1 MTEKPTTTQQ
11 QEAEPRFEAP
21 AVAPQAH
28 TFGTPTTAVH
38 TDTMILAAAD
48 KGKSPDLSVSSLQR
62 FSSTLSLRESLRDQ
76 PPNHH
81 IHSHAHPHQTSSHAL
96 SASSSSRS
104 STHSR
109 PSSSS
114 STPSSSPDIIAQKG
128 IPVSSIASIS
138 AISQTPDFQDMG
150 SVHST
155 LGPSFSSSHSRKDK
169 EPAVETEKVLSKLS
183 GPVDSPRP
191 GTPGDEAATTSTDL
205 TTSLVEAP
213 TGSSSSWWRSK
224 RVSPP
229 PSQADQTLGCISSAD
244 ENPNRA
250 SDCTVAETQPR
261 KPDNAIVSSE
271 TTTTSTT
278 TVAASS
284 SSSGWWFFSSNTTI
298 TATAQSSQMGSSS
311 TSNSGV
317 AANPTKATTSSD
329 PAATTDSTS
338 ADGETQT
345 ESSTSETTQ
354 SRGWFSG
361 WWGSS
366 KNIEASPAGS
376 EEKDVVTSDINE
388 LGDDG
393 GEVVAEDN
401 KGEGGGRSW
410 GFWSTGT
417 GAKKT
422 SGEVA
427 VSGLD
432 SPSQPSKE
440 PPNTPRSSPVGSPRL
455 EATDSSDPVKD
466 INSKDKDQQKKLDGA
481 TQSGDVAPA
490 VRKTTKNG
498 KPYRQNLVIPS
509 PDACFPEYSQ
519 RDYFLSHLKKLS
531 SYWTPKT
538 TTGDPALNQ
547 YNQFHSSV
555 YRTQKLPE
563 VKKAVVIGVHGFF
576 PAKVVRTFIGEP
588 TGTSVRFANMGAEAV
603 ERWAKA
609 HDVDIEIERIA
620 LEGEGKVL
628 QRVDNLYNILMNWI
642 DHVRSADVIYF
653 CAHSQGVP
661 VAVHI
666 LARLIENGL
675 VDHKKIGMLAMA
687 GISLGP
693 FFGLD
698 SKFVM
703 RMYSTSV
710 GTESLAE
717 LFEFQDTNSL
727 MARKYLQSLRTVLA
741 HNCKIA
747 FVGSMNDQMVPL
759 YSSTCMHV
767 AHPCIFRAVYVD
779 GKDVAPEFIS
789 DLVSLALLLRNIGST
804 DHNVIKEVS
813 GAVAGALT
821 GGGHSKIYNEASVYD
836 LGFQYIMETT
846 FPSNPVA
853 MTVFEDFEI
862 PKKNP
867 NPYNLPYCMRSMQY
881 ETLARPPL
889 RPLLENLNQEFE
901 KWKPESKPL
910 RDLKYRLSPIQNQ
923 AKL

>member
-1 MTEKPTTTQQ
+1 MRYKVRKSGKKAMTSKA
-11 QEAEPRFEAP
+11 QETP
-21 AVAPQAH
+21 AVAPPAPM
-28 TFGTPTTAVH
+28 FGSPTTALH
-38 TDTMILAAAD
+38 TDTMILTAAD
-48 KGKSPDLSVSSLQR
+48 KGKSPDLSVSLQR
-62 FSSTLSLRESLRDQ
+62 FSSTLSLRD
-76 PPNHH
+76 PPLPNT
-81 IHSHAHPHQTSSHAL
+81 HSAQSD
-96 SASSSSRS
+96 SSRS

-155 LGPSFSSSHSRKDK
+155 LGPSFTSSPRKDK
-169 EPAVETEKVLSKLS
+169 EPASETEKVLPGSRT
-183 GPVDSPRP
+183 SPEP
-191 GTPGDEAATTSTDL
+191 SA
-205 TTSLVEAP
+205 LVETP
-213 TGSSSSWWRSK
+213 TGSSSWWRAK
-224 RVSPP
+224 KVSSPA
-229 PSQADQTLGCISSAD
+229 PSQADQTQRCTSSAD

-250 SDCTVAETQPR
+250 SDCTVAETQPS
-261 KPDNAIVSSE
+261 DSTDTIIAQASS
-271 TTTTSTT
+271 STT

-284 SSSGWWFFSSNTTI
+284 SQGWWFFSSNTTLS
-298 TATAQSSQMGSSS
+298 ATAQSQDMAPNSTLSPNPAKASASDPGSSS
-311 TSNSGV
+311 
-317 AANPTKATTSSD
+317 APEQQEP
-329 PAATTDSTS
+329 PA
-338 ADGETQT
+338 EP
-345 ESSTSETTQ
+345 
-354 SRGWFSG
+354 SRGWFS

-366 KNIEASPAGS
+366 KHIEASPAGS
-376 EEKDVVTSDINE
+376 EEKEVVAQDLGE
-388 LGDDG
+388 LGD

-401 KGEGGGRSW
+401 KGGGRSW

-427 VSGLD
+427 VSGLEQQ
-432 SPSQPSKE
+432 SSPSKE
-440 PPNTPRSSPVGSPRL
+440 PPSTPRSSPVGSPRL
-455 EATDSSDPVKD
+455 EPTEPDSKGIKD
-466 INSKDKDQQKKLDGA
+466 VNIKDKETKKLDGA
-481 TQSGDVAPA
+481 TQSGDVSTPP

-531 SYWTPKT
+531 SYWVPKHT
-538 TTGDPALNQ
+538 SGDPALNQ

-555 YRTQKLPE
+555 YRTQKLPDGI
-563 VKKAVVIGVHGFF
+563 KKAVVIGVHGFF

-609 HDVDIEIERIA
+609 HDMDIEIERIA

-642 DHVRSADVIYF
+642 DHVRAADVIFF

-693 FFGLD
+693 FYGLD

-741 HNCKIA
+741 HNCKIS
-747 FVGSMNDQMVPL
+747 FVGSMNDQLVPL

-767 AHPCIFRAVYVD
+767 AHPCIYRAVYVD

-813 GAVAGALT
+813 GAVAGAMT

-836 LGFQYIMETT
+836 LGFQYLMETT
-846 FPSNPVA
+846 LPSNPVA

-889 RPLLENLNQEFE
+889 RPLLENLNQEFD

>member
-1 MTEKPTTTQQ
+1 M
-11 QEAEPRFEAP
+11 
-21 AVAPQAH
+21 
-28 TFGTPTTAVH
+28 
-38 TDTMILAAAD
+38 
-48 KGKSPDLSVSSLQR
+48 
-62 FSSTLSLRESLRDQ
+62 
-76 PPNHH
+76 
-81 IHSHAHPHQTSSHAL
+81 
-96 SASSSSRS
+96 
-104 STHSR
+104 
-109 PSSSS
+109 
-114 STPSSSPDIIAQKG
+114 
-128 IPVSSIASIS
+128 
-138 AISQTPDFQDMG
+138 
-150 SVHST
+150 
-155 LGPSFSSSHSRKDK
+155 
-169 EPAVETEKVLSKLS
+169 ETEKVLSKPTTPTVS
-183 GPVDSPRP
+183 RP
-191 GTPGDEAATTSTDL
+191 STSCDNAADISTSV
-205 TTSLVEAP
+205 VETP
-213 TGSSSSWWRSK
+213 TGSSSWWRSK
-224 RVSPP
+224 KVSSPP
-229 PSQADQTLGCISSAD
+229 PSQADQTQRCTSSAD

-261 KPDNAIVSSE
+261 TPDAMVASSSE
-271 TTTTSTT
+271 TTTTV
-278 TVAASS
+278 VAAST

-298 TATAQSSQMGSSS
+298 TATSQPEEMGSS
-311 TSNSGV
+311 TSAVVTNQ
-317 AANPTKATTSSD
+317 AKAVQTSD
-329 PAATTDSTS
+329 P
-338 ADGETQT
+338 
-345 ESSTSETTQ
+345 ESSNTTTTQ
-354 SRGWFSG
+354 DNTQVLEAEPKGWFSS
-361 WWGSS
+361 WWGAS

-376 EEKDVVTSDINE
+376 EEKDIVTSDLSE
-388 LGDDG
+388 LGED
-393 GEVVAEDN
+393 GEVVAEEN
-401 KGEGGGRSW
+401 KGGGRSW

-422 SGEVA
+422 AGEVA

-432 SPSQPSKE
+432 NPSNPSKE
-440 PPNTPRSSPVGSPRL
+440 PPSTPRSSPVGSPRL
-455 EATDSSDPVKD
+455 EATDPTDPVKSIPRD
-466 INSKDKDQQKKLDGA
+466 IKDIKDKDSKKLDGA
-481 TQSGDVAPA
+481 TQSGDVVPA

-519 RDYFLSHLKKLS
+519 RDYFMAHLKKLS
-531 SYWTPKT
+531 SYWVPTKH

-547 YNQFHSSV
+547 YNQFHSSL
-555 YRTQKLPE
+555 YRTQKQPE
-563 VKKAVVIGVHGFF
+563 IKKAVVIGVHGFF

-609 HDVDIEIERIA
+609 HEVDVEIERIA

-642 DHVRSADVIYF
+642 DHVRDADVIYF

-666 LARLIENGL
+666 LARLIENGH
-675 VDHKKIGMLAMA
+675 VDHKKIGILAMA

-693 FFGLD
+693 FYGLD

-727 MARKYLQSLRTVLA
+727 MARKYIQSLRTVLA

-836 LGFQYIMETT
+836 LGIEYIMETT

-853 MTVFEDFEI
+853 MTVFEDYEI

-867 NPYNLPYCMRSMQY
+867 NPYNLPYCMRSLQY

-889 RPLLENLNQEFE
+889 RPLLENLNQEFD

>member
-1 MTEKPTTTQQ
+1 M
-11 QEAEPRFEAP
+11 
-21 AVAPQAH
+21 
-28 TFGTPTTAVH
+28 
-38 TDTMILAAAD
+38 
-48 KGKSPDLSVSSLQR
+48 
-62 FSSTLSLRESLRDQ
+62 
-76 PPNHH
+76 
-81 IHSHAHPHQTSSHAL
+81 
-96 SASSSSRS
+96 
-104 STHSR
+104 
-109 PSSSS
+109 
-114 STPSSSPDIIAQKG
+114 
-128 IPVSSIASIS
+128 
-138 AISQTPDFQDMG
+138 
-150 SVHST
+150 
-155 LGPSFSSSHSRKDK
+155 
-169 EPAVETEKVLSKLS
+169 ETEKVLSKLS
-183 GPVDSPRP
+183 TPIDSRP
-191 GTPGDEAATTSTDL
+191 STPGDGAATTGGADL
-205 TTSLVEAP
+205 TVSLVETP
-213 TGSSSSWWRSK
+213 TGSSSWWRSK
-224 RVSPP
+224 KVSPP
-229 PSQADQTLGCISSAD
+229 PSQADQTLGCTSSAQ

-261 KPDNAIVSSE
+261 KPDNAIVTSE
-271 TTTTSTT
+271 TTTTT

-298 TATAQSSQMGSSS
+298 TATAQTPQMGSSS
-311 TSNSGV
+311 TSNAV
-317 AANPTKATTSSD
+317 VANPTKATTTSD
-329 PAATTDSTS
+329 PAATTDSTG
-338 ADGETQT
+338 DNETQT
-345 ESSTSETTQ
+345 DSSSENNQ
-354 SRGWFSG
+354 SKGWFSG

-376 EEKDVVTSDINE
+376 EEKDVVTSDMNE

-393 GEVVAEDN
+393 GEVVAEEN
-401 KGEGGGRSW
+401 KGGGRSW

-455 EATDSSDPVKD
+455 EATEPSDSVKD
-466 INSKDKDQQKKLDGA
+466 IKDKDQKKLDGA
-481 TQSGDVAPA
+481 TQSGDASSAPA

-563 VKKAVVIGVHGFF
+563 VRKAVVIGVHGFF

-609 HDVDIEIERIA
+609 HDIDIEIERIA

-693 FFGLD
+693 FYGLD

-853 MTVFEDFEI
+853 MSVFEDFEI

-889 RPLLENLNQEFE
+889 RPLLENLNQEFD

>member
-1 MTEKPTTTQQ
+1 MIESKSAQQ
-11 QEAEPRFEAP
+11 PEPEFGAP
-21 AVAPQAH
+21 AVAPPAP
-28 TFGTPTTAVH
+28 TFCAPTTALH

-48 KGKSPDLSVSSLQR
+48 KGKSPDLSVSLQR
-62 FSSTLSLRESLRDQ
+62 FSSTNSLRESPREPQ
-76 PPNHH
+76 HSPNHTH
-81 IHSHAHPHQTSSHAL
+81 THQIISHSQ
-96 SASSSSRS
+96 SASSSSRSRS

-109 PSSSS
+109 PCSSS

-155 LGPSFSSSHSRKDK
+155 LGPSFSFSTRKDK
-169 EPAVETEKVLSKLS
+169 EPAMETEKVLSKPATSPVLS
-183 GPVDSPRP
+183 RP
-191 GTPGDEAATTSTDL
+191 NTPGAGADL
-205 TTSLVEAP
+205 SASVVETP
-213 TGSSSSWWRSK
+213 TSSWWRSK

-229 PSQADQTLGCISSAD
+229 PSQPDQTLECTSSAC

-250 SDCTVAETQPR
+250 SDCTLAETQPR
-261 KPDNAIVSSE
+261 EPDAIVTSE
-271 TTTTSTT
+271 TNTT

-284 SSSGWWFFSSNTTI
+284 SSSGWWFFSSKTTR
-298 TATAQSSQMGSSS
+298 TATAQFPEMGSSTS
-311 TSNSGV
+311 TAV
-317 AANPTKATTSSD
+317 ATNPTKATTSD
-329 PAATTDSTS
+329 PATSSTSTS
-338 ADGETQT
+338 APTSHGDTQA
-345 ESSTSETTQ
+345 Q
-354 SRGWFSG
+354 SAPEIQSKGWFSG

-376 EEKDVVTSDINE
+376 EEKDVVTSDISE

-393 GEVVAEDN
+393 GEVVAEEN
-401 KGEGGGRSW
+401 KGGGRSW

-432 SPSQPSKE
+432 SKSSPSKE
-440 PPNTPRSSPVGSPRL
+440 PPNTPRSSPVGSPRM
-455 EATDSSDPVKD
+455 EATEPSEPVKD
-466 INSKDKDQQKKLDGA
+466 IPSKDKDQKKLDGA
-481 TQSGDVAPA
+481 TQSGDASPAPP

-538 TTGDPALNQ
+538 TSGDPALNQ

-693 FFGLD
+693 FYGLD

-853 MTVFEDFEI
+853 MSVFEDFEI